1 MDKIKIEQLN
11 PDGSAFRTFHQQ
23 IDHQQLESALD
34 RIARGFNLMA
44 TRVTVNGVVWPG
56 AVA

>member
-1 MDKIKIEQLN
+1 MDKIKIEQLDH
-11 PDGSAFRTFHQQ
+11 DGNVFRTFSQQ
-23 IDHQQLESALD
+23 VDRQQLEPALD
-34 RIARGFNLMA
+34 RISRGFNLMN